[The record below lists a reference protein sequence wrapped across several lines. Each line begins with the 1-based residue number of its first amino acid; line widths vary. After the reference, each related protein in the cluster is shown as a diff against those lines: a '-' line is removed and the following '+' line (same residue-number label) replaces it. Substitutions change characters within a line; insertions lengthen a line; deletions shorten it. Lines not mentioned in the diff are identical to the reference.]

1 MRRAAFS
8 ALAVGLI
15 GCATTFPG
23 AVVTP
28 DGHIL
33 RGDNFVSLSAG
44 TFSVTDGRLTCAGGS
59 YNPLSQSQTITVAVR
74 CSDGRAGIA
83 TATRDTATS
92 GSGKVTFSDGSA
104 WTFVFGEAARK
115 I

>member
-1 MRRAAFS
+1 MRRTAFS
-8 ALAVGLI
+8 ALAVGLS

-23 AVVTP
+23 AVIAP
-28 DGHIL
+28 NGQIL
-33 RGDNFVSLSAG
+33 RGENFVTFSAG
-44 TFSVTDGRLTCAGGS
+44 TFSVTDGRLTCAGS

-74 CSDGRAGIA
+74 CSDGRTGIA

-92 GSGKVTFSDGSA
+92 GGGKVTFSDSLE